1 MFKIVEC
8 GSLFLFKTEDCF
20 VRGVGTGGKFLLGKA
35 RARSSSARCVLGK
48 PAKRKGEFL
57 LGRPPSRAP
66 CKRLKEAGVY
76 VLEKP
81 DRTFYVGKSGNIQER
96 LRQHADGSGASCA
109 KGFVRRVP
117 PMTAEVEGDHEAWER
132 AETLARMR
140 KHGISNVRGWMY
152 TSQVLTDAQVE
163 HAFGQVC
170 ERHDLCR
177 KCGKGGH
184 FAARCGAG
192 KGKGRKRPEW
202 AC

>member
-1 MFKIVEC
+1 MVGMFKIVEC

-20 VRGVGTGGKFLLGKA
+20 VKGSGGMGGKFMLGRA
-35 RARSSSARCVLGK
+35 RTRSSSSRCVLGK
-48 PAKRKGEFL
+48 PVKRKSEFL
-57 LGRPPSRAP
+57 LGRPPAGTKLRES
-66 CKRLKEAGVY
+66 GVY

-81 DRTFYVGKSGNIQER
+81 DGTLYVGKSGNIQER

-109 KGFVRRVP
+109 KGFVKRIP

-152 TSQVLTDAQVE
+152 TSPELTDAQVE

-177 KCGKGGH
+177 RCGRGGH
-184 FAARCGAG
+184 FAARCGV
-192 KGKGRKRPEW
+192 GKGRKRPEW

>member
-1 MFKIVEC
+1 MIFKIAEC

-20 VRGVGTGGKFLLGKA
+20 VKGGGVGGKFMLGRA
-35 RARSSSARCVLGK
+35 RTRSSSSRCVLGK
-48 PAKRKGEFL
+48 PARRKGEFL
-57 LGRPPSRAP
+57 LGRASSGA
-66 CKRLKEAGVY
+66 KQLKESGVY

-81 DRTFYVGKSGNIQER
+81 DGALYVGKSGNIQER
-96 LRQHADGSGASCA
+96 LRQHADGTGASCA
-109 KGFVRRVP
+109 KGFVRRIP

-140 KHGISNVRGWMY
+140 RHGISKVRGWMY
-152 TSQVLTDAQVE
+152 TSPEMTDAQVE

-177 KCGKGGH
+177 RCGRGGH

-192 KGKGRKRPEW
+192 KGRKRPEW